1 MKALQK
7 NITNIRKIYVSLI
20 LLLSLLL
27 LSACSLFESHSDHD
41 MADRNIQHLVQCL
54 DAKDKEGLRA
64 LFSANKA
71 DEAAFFEE
79 NLDELLDY
87 YSGEF
92 VSLSAGG
99 LLSEAEKHAGKV

>member
-1 MKALQK
+1 M
-7 NITNIRKIYVSLI
+7 
-20 LLLSLLL
+20 
-27 LSACSLFESHSDHD
+27 
-41 MADRNIQHLVQCL
+41 
-54 DAKDKEGLRA
+54 
-64 LFSANKA
+64 FSANKA

-99 LLSEAEKHAGKV
+99 LLSEAEKHAGKVC